1 MTQQTKTVA
10 LPRGTDF
17 NQPVLDMDDAE
28 IQSETEDGTTETLR
42 LGDVCVNSLM
52 ATLQDD
58 ASADGTMKLKRF
70 NLARKIKGRI
80 DEDYQSVHIN
90 SKNKTMILDMAG
102 KCYGTMIYG
111 RLHEALEGTT
121 ETTDED

>member
-1 MTQQTKTVA
+1 MTQQTKIVT
-10 LPRGTDF
+10 LPKGTDF
-17 NQPVLDMDDAE
+17 NLPVLDMNDAE
-28 IQSETEDGTTETLR
+28 IQSEGEDGTTEILR
-42 LGDVCVNSLM
+42 IGDVCVNSLM

-58 ASADGTMKLKRF
+58 NSDGTQKLKRF

-80 DEDYQSVHIN
+80 DEDYQAVQIN

-102 KCYGTMIYG
+102 KVYGTMIYG

-121 ETTDED
+121 ETDED

>member
-10 LPRGTDF
+10 LGTDF

-28 IQSETEDGTTETLR
+28 IQSQGEDGAVETLR

-58 ASADGTMKLKRF
+58 NSDGTQKLKRF

-80 DEDYQSVHIN
+80 DEDYQSIQIN

-102 KCYGTMIYG
+102 KVYGTMIYG

-121 ETTDED
+121 ETEEE

>member
-10 LPRGTDF
+10 LGTDF
-17 NQPVLDMDDAE
+17 NQPVLDMNDAE
-28 IQSETEDGTTETLR
+28 IQSEGEDGTVETLR

-58 ASADGTMKLKRF
+58 NSDGTQKLKRF

-80 DEDYQSVHIN
+80 DEDYQSVQIN

-102 KCYGTMIYG
+102 KVYGTMIYG

-121 ETTDED
+121 ETEEE

>member
-10 LPRGTDF
+10 LGTDF

-28 IQSETEDGTTETLR
+28 IQSQGEDGAVETLR

-58 ASADGTMKLKRF
+58 NSDGTQKLKRF

-80 DEDYQSVHIN
+80 DEDYQSVQIN

-102 KCYGTMIYG
+102 KVYGTMIYG

-121 ETTDED
+121 ETEEE

>member
-10 LPRGTDF
+10 LGTDF
-17 NQPVLDMDDAE
+17 NQPVLDINDAE
-28 IQSETEDGTTETLR
+28 IQSEGEDGTVETLR
-42 LGDVCVNSLM
+42 LGDVCVNALM

-58 ASADGTMKLKRF
+58 NADGTQKLKRF

-80 DEDYQSVHIN
+80 DEDYQAIQIN

-102 KCYGTMIYG
+102 KVYGTMIYG

-121 ETTDED
+121 ETEEE

>member
-10 LPRGTDF
+10 LGTDF
-17 NQPVLDMDDAE
+17 NQPVLDMNDAE
-28 IQSETEDGTTETLR
+28 IQSEGEDGAVETLR
-42 LGDVCVNSLM
+42 LGDVCVNALM

-58 ASADGTMKLKRF
+58 SSADGTVKLKRF

-80 DEDYQSVHIN
+80 DEDYQSVQIN
-90 SKNKTMILDMAG
+90 SKNKTMILDLVS
-102 KCYGTMIYG
+102 KVYSTMIYG

-121 ETTDED
+121 ETDED

>member
-1 MTQQTKTVA
+1 MTQQQTKTVA
-10 LPRGTDF
+10 LGTDF
-17 NQPVLDMDDAE
+17 NLPVLDMNDAE
-28 IQSETEDGTTETLR
+28 IQSEGEDGTTEILR
-42 LGDVCVNSLM
+42 LGDVCVNALM

-58 ASADGTMKLKRF
+58 NADGTQKLKRF

-80 DEDYQSVHIN
+80 DEDYQAVQIN

-102 KCYGTMIYG
+102 KVYSTMIYG

-121 ETTDED
+121 ETDED

>member
-10 LPRGTDF
+10 LGTDF
-17 NQPVLDMDDAE
+17 NLPVLDMNDE
-28 IQSETEDGTTETLR
+28 PIQIEGEDNFIETLKI
-42 LGDVCVNSLM
+42 GDVCVNSLM

-58 ASADGTMKLKRF
+58 NSDGTQKLKRF

-80 DEDYQSVHIN
+80 DEDYQAVQIN
-90 SKNKTMILDMAG
+90 SKQKTMILDIAG
-102 KCYGTMIYG
+102 KVYGTMIYG

-121 ETTDED
+121 ETDED

>member
-10 LPRGTDF
+10 LGTDF

-28 IQSETEDGTTETLR
+28 IQSQGEDGATETLR
-42 LGDVCVNSLM
+42 LGDVCVNALM

-58 ASADGTMKLKRF
+58 SSADGTVKLKRF
-70 NLARKIKGRI
+70 SLAKKIKGRI

-90 SKNKTMILDMAG
+90 SKNKTMILDLVS
-102 KCYGTMIYG
+102 KVYSTMIYG

-121 ETTDED
+121 ETDED

>member
-10 LPRGTDF
+10 LGTDF

-28 IQSETEDGTTETLR
+28 IQSQGEDGTTETLR
-42 LGDVCVNSLM
+42 LGDVCVNALM

-58 ASADGTMKLKRF
+58 SSADGTVKLKRF
-70 NLARKIKGRI
+70 SLAKKIKGRI

-90 SKNKTMILDMAG
+90 SKNKTMILDLVS
-102 KCYGTMIYG
+102 KVYSTMIYG

-121 ETTDED
+121 ETDED

>member
-10 LPRGTDF
+10 LGTDF

-28 IQSETEDGTTETLR
+28 IQSQGEDGAVETLR

-58 ASADGTMKLKRF
+58 NSDGTQKLKRF

-80 DEDYQSVHIN
+80 DEDYQSIQIN

-102 KCYGTMIYG
+102 KVYGTMIYG

-121 ETTDED
+121 ETEED

>member
-10 LPRGTDF
+10 LGTDF
-17 NQPVLDMDDAE
+17 NQPVLDMNDAE
-28 IQSETEDGTTETLR
+28 IQSEGEDGAVETLR
-42 LGDVCVNSLM
+42 LGDVCVNALM

-58 ASADGTMKLKRF
+58 NSDGTQKLKRF

-80 DEDYQSVHIN
+80 DEDYQSVQIN

-102 KCYGTMIYG
+102 KVYGTMIYG

-121 ETTDED
+121 ETEEE

>member
-10 LPRGTDF
+10 LGTDF
-17 NQPVLDMDDAE
+17 NQPVLDMNDAE
-28 IQSETEDGTTETLR
+28 IQSEGEDGTVETLR

-58 ASADGTMKLKRF
+58 NSDGTQKLKRF

-80 DEDYQSVHIN
+80 DEDYQSIQIN

-102 KCYGTMIYG
+102 KVYGTMLYG

-121 ETTDED
+121 ETEEE

>member
-10 LPRGTDF
+10 LGTDF
-17 NQPVLDMDDAE
+17 NQPVLDMNDAE
-28 IQSETEDGTTETLR
+28 IQSEGEDGTVETLR

-58 ASADGTMKLKRF
+58 NSDGTQKLKRF

-80 DEDYQSVHIN
+80 DEDYQSIQIN

-102 KCYGTMIYG
+102 KVYGTMIYG

-121 ETTDED
+121 ETEED